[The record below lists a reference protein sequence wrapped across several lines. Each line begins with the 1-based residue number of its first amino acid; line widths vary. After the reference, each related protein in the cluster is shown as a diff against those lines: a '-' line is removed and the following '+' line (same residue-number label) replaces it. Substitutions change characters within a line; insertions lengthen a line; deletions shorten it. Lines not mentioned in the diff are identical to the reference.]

1 MYGEV
6 RYNQSLF
13 EVILIS
19 LILGVDELLKRVAK
33 N

>member
-1 MYGEV
+1 MHGEV

-13 EVILIS
+13 EAILIS